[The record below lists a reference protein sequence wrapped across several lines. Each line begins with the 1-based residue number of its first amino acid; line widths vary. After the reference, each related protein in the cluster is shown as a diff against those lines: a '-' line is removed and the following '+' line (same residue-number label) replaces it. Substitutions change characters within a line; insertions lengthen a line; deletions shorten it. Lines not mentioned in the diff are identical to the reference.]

1 MEEAKKREHTKALK
15 KAEQLCKEFG
25 FTPGMLQGVLAQRSQ
40 SISKNLRHLLARK
53 LYPPYACLVLLN
65 GAGSF

>member
-40 SISKNLRHLLARK
+40 SISKNSKAFI
-53 LYPPYACLVLLN
+53 
-65 GAGSF
+65 G

>member
-25 FTPGMLQGVLAQRSQ
+25 FTPGMLQGVLGKGRNRSP
-40 SISKNLRHLLARK
+40 KTLRHLLARK
-53 LYPPYACLVLLN
+53 LNPPYACLELWN